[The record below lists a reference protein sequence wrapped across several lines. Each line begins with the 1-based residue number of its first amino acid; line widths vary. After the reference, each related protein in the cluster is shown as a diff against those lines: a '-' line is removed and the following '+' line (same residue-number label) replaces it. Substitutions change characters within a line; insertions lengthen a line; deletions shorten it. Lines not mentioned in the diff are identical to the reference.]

1 VIGNDLVLADRLG
14 LWGNMDDF
22 AVEDLIERLDQL
34 HARGPIPFDAK
45 SGEILGILCPHNQ
58 SRQTLIAILMTTL
71 FPVPEFAEHSAL
83 AISGNLG
90 DVRRGMGIVLQ
101 DPVLDPARTAR
112 ENLEFYARL
121 HGLDDR
127 TRKRRIPDIIEFFG
141 LSQVADTM
149 AGTYSLSTMK
159 QLEIARAYVAY
170 PHVLFLAEPTGG
182 LDDSE
187 CRDIQDLLKRLNRER
202 RVTIIFTTGDMGT
215 TAAFCDRVAVMDGCE
230 IIALDTP
237 ETFCAMMKTDG
248 VLSELGD
255 LP

>member
-1 VIGNDLVLADRLG
+1 MVGNDFILADRLG
-14 LWGNMDDF
+14 LWGSMDAF

-45 SGEILGILCPHNQ
+45 RGEILGILCPHDQ
-58 SRQTLIAILMTTL
+58 SRQTLIAILMATL
-71 FPVPEFAEHSAL
+71 FPVPGFAEHSAL

-90 DVRRGMGIVLQ
+90 DVRRSMGIVLQ

-141 LSQVADTM
+141 LSWVADATVR
-149 AGTYSLSTMK
+149 TYSPSTVK
-159 QLEIARAYVAY
+159 QIEIARAYVAY
-170 PHVLFLAEPTGG
+170 PHVLFLAEPTAG
-182 LDDSE
+182 LDDSG
-187 CRDIQDLLKRLNRER
+187 RRGIQDLLKRLNRER

-215 TAAFCDRVAVMDGCE
+215 TVAFCDRVAVMDGRE

-237 ETFCAMMKTDG
+237 ETFCAMMKTGD
-248 VLSELGD
+248 VLSELDG
-255 LP
+255 LS